1 MTPATTSLLLQI
13 QRPAGAWL
21 DVGYLHNRNSSNWFD
36 LTDSYWLAPERPVL
50 GQVFEESGRK
60 WKPHT
65 STALPRWFSHLLP
78 EGRLREAV
86 ANAAN
91 VRSGREFELIRR
103 LGSTDLPG
111 AVRAIELEGGVGTPM
126 LPQGSEVGESGENED
141 PLLKFSLAGA
151 QLKFSVFGD
160 ERGLTVPTSG
170 QAGNFIVKFPDG
182 RPGFDAVPEVEW
194 ASLHLARAA
203 GIDTPKA
210 DLIDPKDVAGLEEWA
225 TVANGSALAVERFD
239 RKGRDGRVH
248 MEELAQVLN
257 IPTTRARAKY
267 LNANFETVAV
277 FVGALAG
284 VAAVGE
290 VIDRIVLNIIVGNG
304 DAHLKNW
311 AFLYPDG
318 RQPQLSPVYDVLP
331 TVLYIAGDNIGLNL
345 DGTKSFEDVTPASF
359 EGLGARSGYG
369 AVEARVRASEA
380 VERVM
385 LAWPT
390 LRGLMPSQALL
401 RLTERL
407 GSLALVSGRP

>member
-1 MTPATTSLLLQI
+1 MTSAATSLLIQL
-13 QRPAGAWL
+13 QRPTGEWL
-21 DVGYLHNRNSSNWFD
+21 DVGYLHNKGSNNWFEFSA
-36 LTDSYWLAPERPVL
+36 SYWLAAERPVL
-50 GQVFEESGRK
+50 GQIFEESGRK

-86 ANAAN
+86 ASAAQ
-91 VRSGREFELIRR
+91 VQSSREFELIRR

-111 AVRAIELEGGVGTPM
+111 AVRAVELEGGAGSPVV
-126 LPQGSEVGESGENED
+126 PQGAEQGERDEDED

-194 ASLHLARAA
+194 SSLHLARAA
-203 GIDTPKA
+203 GVNAPNV
-210 DLIDPKDVAGLEEWA
+210 DLIDPKDVAGLEDWA
-225 TVANGSALAVERFD
+225 ALATGPALAVERFD
-239 RKGRDGRVH
+239 RKGREGRVH

-257 IPTTRARAKY
+257 IPTTRNRAKY

-284 VAAVGE
+284 LPAVGE
-290 VIDRIVLNIIVGNG
+290 VIDRIVLNVIIGNG

-311 AFLYPDG
+311 AFVYPDG

-331 TVLYIAGDNIGLNL
+331 TVLYIPGDNIGLNL
-345 DGTKSFEDVTPASF
+345 AGSKSFEDVTLRSF
-359 EGLGARSGYG
+359 EALGARSGFG
-369 AVEARVRASEA
+369 ASEAKARAAEA

-385 LAWPT
+385 TAWPT
-390 LRGLMPSQALL
+390 LQGLMPSEALV
-401 RLTERL
+401 RLTSRL
-407 GSLALVSGRP
+407 ASLPLVG